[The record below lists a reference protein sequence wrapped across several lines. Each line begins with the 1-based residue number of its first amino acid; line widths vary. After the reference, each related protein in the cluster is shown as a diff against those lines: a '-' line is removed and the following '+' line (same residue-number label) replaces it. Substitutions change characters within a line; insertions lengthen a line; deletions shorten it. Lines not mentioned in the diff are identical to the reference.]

1 MHRQVAAMEMKK
13 TTVYLS
19 QEQLDELD
27 ALANRTGKP
36 KAHLIGEALAEY
48 IVHQEPEEPSLFG
61 IADGD
66 GGDLSS
72 LNVRTWLAENW
83 NPE

>member
-1 MHRQVAAMEMKK
+1 MKK

-19 QEQLDELD
+19 QDQLDELD

-36 KAHLIGEALAEY
+36 KALLIREAVAEY
-48 IVHQEPEEPSLFG
+48 IIDQEPELPTLFG
-61 IADGD
+61 IAEGD

-72 LNVRTWLAENW
+72 LNVRSWLKENW
-83 NPE
+83 DPE